1 MIVKIFENAKFGD
14 KFRTR
19 DGRRVLYLGKNGD
32 DLFPHCVYVEN
43 EAITFWVQDDGSIS
57 LSLPDRPTDIV
68 GKFEEPINKE
78 EFDRLVAQLADK
90 YCKEKGCGHINP
102 NDWEIANDCIK
113 IGYNEALNRVC
124 EWLSNHL
131 NEYVYI
137 NSLGFPQGDDGGLIY
152 DFLNKMKGE

>member
-1 MIVKIFENAKFGD
+1 MNIFEGARFGD

-68 GKFEEPINKE
+68 GKWKEPIDDGKL
-78 EFDRLVAQLADK
+78 DRLASSYAIRECLFENAYEDVCNAYRA
-90 YCKEKGCGHINP
+90 
-102 NDWEIANDCIK
+102 
-113 IGYNEALNRVC
+113 GYRKA
-124 EWLSNHL
+124 
-131 NEYVYI
+131 
-137 NSLGFPQGDDGGLIY
+137 
-152 DFLNKMKGE
+152 KGEQPNEQ